1 MSSAS
6 VMHCDSIRDWSHLR
20 PQLPH
25 RILEQS
31 LGRRPLNYQN
41 YNNSSNLITAEVNQ
55 RTHYDSI
62 HNLYPPPPP
71 PPLLPLYSYP
81 YHKRT
86 HGLSNNTTYQ
96 STTYPINVKCD
107 KNQSK
112 LSFVFNKFSLN
123 KLFSYEEFKGHMI
136 FNLIS
141 LLFVFFL
148 Y

>member
-6 VMHCDSIRDWSHLR
+6 VMHCDSIRDWSSLR
-20 PQLPH
+20 PPLPH
-25 RILEQS
+25 RILEQN

-41 YNNSSNLITAEVNQ
+41 YNNSSNLMTVEVNQ
-55 RTHYDSI
+55 RTHYDS

-81 YHKRT
+81 YQKRSN
-86 HGLSNNTTYQ
+86 GFSNNTNYQ

-112 LSFVFNKFSLN
+112 LLFVLKKFSLN
-123 KLFSYEEFKGHMI
+123 EFKGHMI
-136 FNLIS
+136 FDLIIIC
-141 LLFVFFL
+141 LFSIL
-148 Y
+148 IKAEY